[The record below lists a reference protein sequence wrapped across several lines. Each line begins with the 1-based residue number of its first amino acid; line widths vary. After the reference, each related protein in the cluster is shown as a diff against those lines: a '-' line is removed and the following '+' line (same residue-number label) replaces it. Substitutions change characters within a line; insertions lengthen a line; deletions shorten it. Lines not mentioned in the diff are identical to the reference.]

1 MKSLTEQF
9 RDCIAT
15 ESETGMLIAADAFQ
29 DSNDRQNN
37 NLGELLRLY
46 CDIQSYVRTSLPIPQ
61 EMGFRFEE
69 LNKFF
74 GSDERRYIGGTSS
87 FYSKPLGPYYTGL
100 SVGWQQLVGQIG
112 LLSDEPVRY
121 LQVTNIVNV
130 DGIDLVLR
138 NYRIESMFELDF
150 QFGYRHR
157 ATAAEVAKALS
168 GIKASSLRRL
178 TLRGLADPTKVVEV
192 AFRMATGIPKG
203 CTLLRA
209 NSTYDTPRIVRTK
222 K

>member
-9 RDCIAT
+9 RETIAT
-15 ESETGMLIAADAFQ
+15 ESELGMMVAADAFQ
-29 DSNDRQNN
+29 DSNDHQNN
-37 NLGELLRLY
+37 KLGELLRLY
-46 CDIQSYVRTSLPIPQ
+46 CNIQSYVRTSQPIPQ
-61 EMGFRFEE
+61 EMGFLFES

-74 GSDERRYIGGTSS
+74 GSDDRRYIGGTSA

-100 SVGWQQLVGQIG
+100 SVGWQQLVDRIS

-130 DGIDLVLR
+130 NGIDLILR

-157 ATAAEVAKALS
+157 ASAADVAKAMS
-168 GIKASSLRRL
+168 GIKATSLRRL
-178 TLRGLADPTKVVEV
+178 TLRGMADPSKVVEV
-192 AFRMATGIPKG
+192 AFRMALGIPKG
-203 CTLLRA
+203 CTLLAA
-209 NSTYDTPRIVRTK
+209 NSTYDTPRVVRTK